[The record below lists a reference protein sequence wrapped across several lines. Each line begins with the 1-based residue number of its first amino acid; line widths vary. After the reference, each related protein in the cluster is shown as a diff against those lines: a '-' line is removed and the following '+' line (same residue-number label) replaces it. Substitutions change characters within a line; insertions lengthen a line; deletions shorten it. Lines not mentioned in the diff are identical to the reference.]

1 LPHAPLGDIGAGPEV
16 RSSPTTLYRVKG
28 MALTADLARSRSHRL
43 QLLDAYGPVLTER
56 QREALRLHLEEDWSV
71 TELADSLGVS
81 RAAAHDLIRR
91 GLRRVEELESSLG
104 LCGQLAA
111 AEARVADLERRL
123 SRLPA
128 EQENHV

>member
-1 LPHAPLGDIGAGPEV
+1 MP
-16 RSSPTTLYRVKG
+16 
-28 MALTADLARSRSHRL
+28 LTADLARSRSHRL

-111 AEARVADLERRL
+111 AEAKVADLERRL
-123 SRLPA
+123 SRSA
-128 EQENHV
+128 AGHEGHV

>member
-1 LPHAPLGDIGAGPEV
+1 MANSRGGAACARQALGPPPA
-16 RSSPTTLYRVKG
+16 TLYPVKG
-28 MALTADLARSRSHRL
+28 MTLTADLARSRSHRL
-43 QLLDAYGPVLTER
+43 QLLDAYGPVLTDR

-71 TELADSLGVS
+71 TELAESLGVS

-111 AEARVADLERRL
+111 AEARVADLELRL
-123 SRLPA
+123 AGRLA
-128 EQENHV
+128 GDGAHV

>member
-1 LPHAPLGDIGAGPEV
+1 MVE
-16 RSSPTTLYRVKG
+16 RSSRTRYPVKA
-28 MALTADLARSRSHRL
+28 MTLTADLARSRSHHL
-43 QLLDAYGPVLTER
+43 QLLDAYGPVLTDR

-91 GLRRVEELESSLG
+91 GLRRVQELESSLG

-123 SRLPA
+123 SGPQAA
-128 EQENHV
+128 EGGGV

>member
-1 LPHAPLGDIGAGPEV
+1 
-16 RSSPTTLYRVKG
+16 

-91 GLRRVEELESSLG
+91 GLRRVEALESSLG

-123 SRLPA
+123 SRSQA
-128 EQENHV
+128 EAGSRV